1 MHVVLGDGEMTQKE
15 LTETLK
21 DLWEQ
26 AGDESFWFV
35 VQGKSEPT
43 ATDKNLIKFLHTNE
57 IYYEVLTDDADAM
70 ADIYTQSQNTHVAKQ
85 LARKVVNLLNN
96 SPEENE
102 DADVLALYVSDDSEA
117 EEDRWLNA
125 TVQAAN
131 DAGFKGFVLNDGMVE
146 IELSGPGEPEPEPEE
161 PPKPSKAPA
170 KKVGAKKAAAAPV
183 PESAEV
189 PSREELEEMD
199 LGELKEVA
207 ANLGITLPPRTRPK
221 TYIDHIL
228 GETPAAPEAEVTPST
243 AVNTS
248 GGTMDGG
255 LSIGGVQISV
265 EAVAAVAA
273 DMVMRRIVEALQSV

>member
-15 LTETLK
+15 LSETLK

-26 AGDESFWFV
+26 AGDEAFWFV

-43 ATDKNLIKFLHTNE
+43 TTDKNIVKFLHTNE

-85 LARKVVNLLNN
+85 LARKVVSLLNN
-96 SPEENE
+96 SPEEGE
-102 DADVLALYVSDDSEA
+102 EADVLALYVSDDSEA
-117 EEDRWLNA
+117 EEDRWLNT

-146 IELSGPGEPEPEPEE
+146 IELSGGEPEEPEPEE

-170 KKVGAKKAAAAPV
+170 KKVGAKKAAPAKETA
-183 PESAEV
+183 AEV

-228 GETPAAPEAEVTPST
+228 GEAAPETPEAEVTPSIAADT
-243 AVNTS
+243 TS
-248 GGTMDGG
+248 DSGSG